1 MRKRRIVKTSVCVEG
16 ERGECPAKTDG
27 REARGE
33 ENVGKKVVANGISS
47 EERSC
52 KIRTENHTV

>member
-16 ERGECPAKTDG
+16 RGENPAKTDG

-33 ENVGKKVVANGISS
+33 ENAGKQVVANGISS